1 MVLAGSGL
9 IYHPYP
15 IQLGIGVRL
24 DHRRRPARI
33 TTGRVFASVKT
44 AGKLANMKRGQLRDR
59 RRSGRQDHGALQMEE
74 LISREQNM
82 ISHGSGVTDLQ
93 FD

>member
-1 MVLAGSGL
+1 MALAGSGL
-9 IYHPYP
+9 IYRPYP

-33 TTGRVFASVKT
+33 TTGRVFASVKP
-44 AGKLANMKRGQLRDR
+44 AGKLANMKKGLLRGR
-59 RRSGRQDHGALQMEE
+59 RRSGRQNHGALQMEE
-74 LISREQNM
+74 SISRERNM
-82 ISHGSGVTDLQ
+82 ISHGNGVTDLQ